1 MYINIRKLT
10 KRRSKIEKLFAGKI
24 FANDNREKKYTRAEE
39 N

>member
-1 MYINIRKLT
+1 MYINIIKLT
-10 KRRSKIEKLFAGKI
+10 KRRSKIEKLFAGEI